1 MGGPTALL
9 SRCLGSM
16 DLLQGMGSAAAIG
29 ARGAH
34 LAARDDP
41 EKAPIGFLS
50 FAGAD
55 SGKRHPDPICQWYS
69 NVLCTS
75 LLVLP
80 LVAKEQRLGTSVHV
94 LLSKLWRIIS
104 ITLCPS
110 HTPQRLTQSLTLP
123 TTPEFQEKTG
133 NRHHERTGSY
143 VAWHAFTLQ
152 SPHRMNSFPPEPAK
166 EKKKVWTRNPGGT
179 AHISKK
185 QVNPPRTHSGLNTAT
200 KISSKQ
206 RDIQWLDSQSLGLD
220 FPMLALLRATQI
232 SKTCGEAVHA
242 GICLED
248 SC

>member
-94 LLSKLWRIIS
+94 LLSKSSDNSRIS
-104 ITLCPS
+104 GENRESPS
-110 HTPQRLTQSLTLP
+110 RENRVVRGMACFYSPVSSSHELFPSRASKGKKKGLDPKPGGDCSHLK
-123 TTPEFQEKTG
+123 KTG
-133 NRHHERTGSY
+133 
-143 VAWHAFTLQ
+143 Q
-152 SPHRMNSFPPEPAK
+152 SP
-166 EKKKVWTRNPGGT
+166 
-179 AHISKK
+179 
-185 QVNPPRTHSGLNTAT
+185 THS
-200 KISSKQ
+200 Q
-206 RDIQWLDSQSLGLD
+206 RPKHGDED
-220 FPMLALLRATQI
+220 F
-232 SKTCGEAVHA
+232 E
-242 GICLED
+242 
-248 SC
+248 